1 MQQEDDCPWENG
13 ELGNDARYVR
23 VAPASVSR
31 AVDKALGLTPI
42 TFRVDAVTA
51 RRLTRQARMSGLCVQ
66 AYARQALVEKLD
78 KKKRLEKRTRVE
90 KRSKR

>member
-1 MQQEDDCPWENG
+1 MQQKDNCPWESG

-51 RRLTRQARMSGLCVQ
+51 RRLRRQARMSGLCVQ
-66 AYARQALVEKLD
+66 AYARQALVQSLDKKRKLD
-78 KKKRLEKRTRVE
+78 KKK
-90 KRSKR
+90 SKR